1 MRPLACICLL
11 LGAGLSYGAQSLQ
24 PSARVDLAQFAL
36 PRTSDGHLGLEWDE
50 PRVIRTVEIAFIGNA
65 PDRATVHVDAWVSNW
80 PPKPAGGWIKSDT
93 RWQGNWREVA
103 TEKFRRGNTLYF
115 EFKPLSEAE
124 SPNAKN
130 VPAYAP
136 SFRKTLKLRVR
147 FDGAQVRY
155 SALRAFG
162 ESRWNERQIDIETG
176 CEGKPSAEVSASA
189 YNGEVVDSSSLTAPR
204 RGLRLRVRYTEHPP
218 ESADRTILTIRSGK
232 NAFGVSMDDILTQK
246 EVYVR
251 PFAIF
256 IGDAR
261 SGATFRSYLES
272 GRMGPGGDIM
282 SRVSRAPEQSL
293 ERATSQIPA
302 LAMTSRSGSHRLRY
316 YPLGFPGSR
325 EKYGLDYNG
334 NLFISK
340 KSSKAMKEDLA
351 GMLWEGD
358 QIYFRVGTG
367 DMPDFR
373 ERENSARQELL
384 EGWLPLVT
392 TRWEGGG
399 LAFEEQAYST
409 LLDARLDDQ
418 QLRGDEPSAT
428 FLKVQVRNPRTYAA
442 TARIW
447 FAISPGEQL
456 RYDRGL
462 LLGTANSQGAYAH
475 PRLRASLRASEGSI
489 EIQSVPSSAGPLN
502 GESEGS
508 HAAQAAVWTVVLP
521 PAASRTF
528 TITVPFRTFE
538 SPGDQARILNFE
550 FGARL
555 NEILQYWRTQGEA
568 GVHMRVPDAEFNRFQ
583 LSVLQHILVSSEK
596 DLKTGY
602 DMCPCGTYDYNMFA
616 NETALQ
622 VRLLDM
628 RGLHDLAWRCLRP
641 IVELQG
647 SKPAPGR
654 FKDTSAMFHGVR
666 VDPAHDYTHSGYNL
680 NHGWILW
687 TIAEHYFLTR
697 DKAWLRTVAP
707 RMIRAA
713 DWIVQERQATKSH
726 LNGGNPVPE
735 YGLLPAG
742 QLEDNEDFEYW
753 FAVNGY
759 AYRGLRAA
767 GEALAD
773 IDPPTSLRLAKE
785 AAEYREDIR
794 NAASRAMAITPV
806 VPLRDGTWVPA
817 IPPRTSLHGR
827 DLGWIRN
834 ILYGSLTLV
843 DCGVFAP
850 NEPVATWILQDY
862 EDNLFMAEDSM
873 AVPERDWFSRGAITL
888 QPNLVN
894 TPAVYM
900 LRNQVPQAV
909 RALYNTFAVSYYPDL
924 AAYTEWVP
932 SLGIGGGPFFK
943 TSDEA
948 AFLTFLRLMLVR
960 EEGDRLCLN
969 CGAPRW
975 WLRQGAVIEIEHAP
989 TYLGHVSFRIESRA
1003 QDGFVDATITCSPDL
1018 RAHEVEL
1025 HIRHPE
1031 GKKIST
1037 VQVEGKN
1044 WGAFDAANGSI
1055 VLPVSTGT
1063 RHVHAEY
1070 R

>member
-1 MRPLACICLL
+1 MRSLTLICSVVAVSLSH
-11 LGAGLSYGAQSLQ
+11 GAVSLETGE
-24 PSARVDLAQFAL
+24 PVDVARFAL
-36 PRTSDGHLGLEWDE
+36 SKTSDGHLGLEWDE
-50 PRVIRTVEIAFIGNA
+50 PRVIRRVEIAFPEKV
-65 PDRATVHVDAWVSNW
+65 PDPAAVHVDAWVSNW
-80 PPKPAGGWIKSDT
+80 PPKSAGGWIKSDT
-93 RWQGNWREVA
+93 RWQGDWREVA
-103 TEKFRRGNTLYF
+103 AEKSHQGDALYF
-115 EFKPLSEAE
+115 QFKPLTEAE
-124 SPNAKN
+124 NPNAEN
-130 VPAYAP
+130 VPGYAP

-147 FDGAQVRY
+147 FDRGPVRY
-155 SALRAFG
+155 SALRAYG
-162 ESRWNERQIDIETG
+162 ESRWNEREIDVETG
-176 CEGKPSAEVSASA
+176 CEGKPHPQVSASA
-189 YNGEVVDSSSLTAPR
+189 YNGEVIHTSVLPTPR

-218 ESADRTILTIRSGK
+218 ESADRTVVTITSGD
-232 NAFGVSMDDILTQK
+232 NAFGVSMDDIVTKKDL
-246 EVYVR
+246 YVR
-251 PFAIF
+251 PFGIF
-256 IGDAR
+256 IGDTV
-261 SGATFRSYLES
+261 SGASFRSFVES
-272 GRMGPGGDIM
+272 GRMRVGDDIM
-282 SRVSRAPEQSL
+282 SRVSREPEQSL
-293 ERATSQIPA
+293 QRATSQIPK
-302 LAMTSRSGSHRLRY
+302 LAMTSRLGSHRLRY

-358 QIYFRVGTG
+358 QIYFRLGTG

-384 EGWLPLVT
+384 EGWLPLVNT
-392 TRWEGGG
+392 HWADGG
-399 LAFEEQAYST
+399 LLFEEQAYST
-409 LLDARLDDQ
+409 LLDAPLDDQ
-418 QLRGDEPSAT
+418 RLRGNEPSVT
-428 FLKVQVRNPRTYAA
+428 FLKLRVGNPQSHAA
-442 TARIW
+442 RAHIW
-447 FAISPGEQL
+447 FMVSPREEL

-462 LLGTANSQGAYAH
+462 LLGAANSQGPYAH
-475 PRLRASLRASEGSI
+475 PRLRAKLQSAEGSI
-489 EIQSVPSSAGPLN
+489 KIQSVPGRAAPLEGQSAGSN
-502 GESEGS
+502 EAE
-508 HAAQAAVWTVVLP
+508 AAVWTVDL
-521 PAASRTF
+521 PAAASSTLS
-528 TITVPFRTFE
+528 ITVPFRTFE
-538 SPGDQARILNFE
+538 STADQARIRRYE
-550 FGARL
+550 FGARRDETL
-555 NEILQYWRTQGEA
+555 DYWRKQSRA

-583 LSVLQHILVSSEK
+583 MSALQHILVTTEK

-602 DMCPCGTYDYNMFA
+602 DICPCGTYDYNMFA

-628 RGLHDLAWRCLRP
+628 RGLHDLAWRCLKP

-666 VDPAHDYTHSGYNL
+666 VDADHDYTHSGYNL

-687 TIAEHYFLTR
+687 ALAEHYFFTR
-697 DKAWLRTVAP
+697 DKAWLRTVMP
-707 RMIRAA
+707 RIVRAA
-713 DWIVQERQATKSH
+713 DWIIKERQATKSY
-726 LNGGNPVPE
+726 LGGHSPAPE

-759 AYRGLRAA
+759 AYRGLSAA
-767 GEALAD
+767 SQALSDTNPA
-773 IDPPTSLRLAKE
+773 TSLRLAHE

-794 NAASRAMAITPV
+794 NATFRAMAITPV

-817 IPPRTSLHGR
+817 VPPRTSLHGR

-843 DCGVFAP
+843 DCGVFTP
-850 NEPVATWILQDY
+850 SEPVATWILQDY

-900 LRNQVPQAV
+900 QRNQTPQAL
-909 RALYNTFAVSYYPDL
+909 RALYNTFAVSYYRDL

-932 SLGIGGGPFFK
+932 SLGLGGGPFFK

-948 AFLTFLRLMLVR
+948 AFLTFVRLMLVR
-960 EEGDRLCLN
+960 EQGNSLCLN
-969 CGAPRW
+969 CGAPRQ
-975 WLRQGAVIEIEHAP
+975 WLRQGAVIEILQAP
-989 TYLGHVSFRIESRA
+989 TYLGHVGFRIESRE
-1003 QDGFVDATITCSPDL
+1003 QDGFVDATVTFPPDL
-1018 RAHEVEL
+1018 RAQQIEL
-1025 HIRHPE
+1025 RMRHPE

-1037 VQVEGKN
+1037 VHVDGKN
-1044 WGAFDAANGSI
+1044 WDGFDAANASI